1 MEAVAKHAALLAEF
15 EAEGDGVAFID
26 RVEASAPRWP
36 ADVGLREAVAA
47 IGGRKFEDG
56 EGIVR
61 EIWSRAT
68 KPRVVPKP
76 RGEPEPVPKAEP
88 EVEAGA
94 SIRRRLRA
102 ELPGIAQRAVAAY
115 RRLKAR
121 GAVIQPKAGLALKA
135 EVAAGSDPFAAFF
148 EDWLVIDRAASVK
161 CGKVYEVFQGWCL
174 STGNLGLLKKVPDA
188 SKLTKPLKKLPGL
201 AALQTMKP
209 EGKPREYVGLRLKSK
224 DERESP
230 A

>member
-1 MEAVAKHAALLAEF
+1 MRLRPERWFGQTRDPGGLDHVSVELALKLTAGNRVALPRKWIGAWEGMVPIKLWIVSNVVPNLNDPVLPTRFVKLAF
-15 EAEGDGVAFID
+15 EQCFLGREDAGLKA
-26 RVEASAPRWP
+26 R
-36 ADVGLREAVAA
+36 LRE
-47 IGGRKFEDG
+47 
-56 EGIVR
+56 
-61 EIWSRAT
+61 
-68 KPRVVPKP
+68 
-76 RGEPEPVPKAEP
+76 
-88 EVEAGA
+88 
-94 SIRRRLRA
+94 